1 MCSCV
6 ETVYT
11 GVDVKGLDENSDE
24 GLDENSDC
32 TCTDYLSIILMCV
45 ILLISQRIS
54 VSKIYSAL

>member
-1 MCSCV
+1 MW
-6 ETVYT
+6 ETVYS
-11 GVDVKGLDENSDE
+11 GVGVK

-45 ILLISQRIS
+45 ILFILQRIS